1 MEMIV
6 QSIPKEIKVV
16 EFLSLHS
23 KFFRRGKAFNLEVV
37 SLLEV
42 L

>member
-16 EFLSLHS
+16 EFLSSYPKL
-23 KFFRRGKAFNLEVV
+23 FRFANTFNLEVV